1 MRQVPLFL
9 RRLLWALLISGL
21 ALTLALPVVA
31 QDGDAVSTVNGDPI
45 PRAEFHARVRLVRWQ
60 YLRELATLYELTGG
74 NLALGAQYA
83 SRLVANLEDPAA
95 LGDAVLA
102 EMETERLLWQTGEQM
117 GLTPAAEDA
126 EVREAAF
133 FSLWTNVPVSDLAAN
148 AEAQAFIADWYAGA
162 QAASGLLR
170 DDIMTLFATEAL
182 RARLYEHLAASVP
195 TEEPAVRSRHILCSF
210 HPQDVGN
217 TTPPTAEER
226 AAAQSC
232 IRGAQARLATGESF
246 AGVAAALSDDR
257 ASASQGGDLGWV
269 MLSFLSE
276 SYANAVRDADL
287 NAIVGPV
294 ETEFGLHLIEVLDR
308 RVQELTAEE
317 LEATRQGYFDLWIES
332 LREDATL
339 TRAPDWDAG
348 VPAEPT
354 LADLDAPVLE
364 ALERLTAR

>member
-1 MRQVPLFL
+1 MTRLPILRQ
-9 RRLLWALLISGL
+9 RRLGALLAL
-21 ALTLALPVVA
+21 VLLLLTLPVLA
-31 QDGDAVSTVNGDPI
+31 QDGDAVSSVNGEPI
-45 PRAEFHARVRLVRWQ
+45 SREAFHARVRLVRWQ
-60 YLRELATLYELTGG
+60 YLKELTTLYELTGG

-83 SRLVANLEDPAA
+83 LRLVANLEDPAA

-117 GLTPAAEDA
+117 GLTPTAEDA
-126 EVREAAF
+126 EAREAAF
-133 FSLWTNVPVSDLAAN
+133 FSLWTSVPVSDLAAS
-148 AEAQAFIADWYAGA
+148 ADAQAFIADWYASA
-162 QAASGLLR
+162 EAASGLVR
-170 DDIMTLFATEAL
+170 DDIAVLFATEAL
-182 RARLYEHLAASVP
+182 RTRLYEHLAASVP

-210 HPQDVGN
+210 HPQNVSD

-232 IRGAQARLATGESF
+232 MRGAQARLATGESF
-246 AGVAAALSDDR
+246 AGVAAALSDDQS
-257 ASASQGGDLGWV
+257 SASKGGDLGWV
-269 MLSFLSE
+269 LLSFLTE
-276 SYANAVRDADL
+276 GYADAVRDAAL
-287 NAIVGPV
+287 NAIIGPV

-317 LEATRQGYFDLWIES
+317 LNATRQGYFDLWIES

-348 VPAEPT
+348 VPAEPA

>member
-1 MRQVPLFL
+1 MTRLPILRQRHLG
-9 RRLLWALLISGL
+9 LLL
-21 ALTLALPVVA
+21 ALVLLLLPLPVLA
-31 QDGDAVSTVNGDPI
+31 QDGDAVSTVNGEPI
-45 PRAEFHARVRLVRWQ
+45 PREAFHTRVRLVRWQ
-60 YLRELATLYELTGG
+60 YLKELTTLYELTGG
-74 NLALGAQYA
+74 NLALGAGYA

-117 GLTPAAEDA
+117 GLMPAAEDA
-126 EVREAAF
+126 EAREAAF
-133 FSLWTNVPVSDLAAN
+133 FSLWTNVPVSDLAAS
-148 AEAQAFIADWYAGA
+148 ADAQAFIADWYAGA
-162 QAASGLLR
+162 EAASGLVR
-170 DDIMTLFATEAL
+170 DDITALFATEAL

-210 HPQDVGN
+210 HPQDVGD

-269 MLSFLSE
+269 LLSFLTE
-276 SYANAVRDADL
+276 SYADAVRDADL
-287 NAIVGPV
+287 NTIIGPV

-317 LEATRQGYFDLWIES
+317 LDATRQGYFDLWIAS

-348 VPAEPT
+348 VPAEPA

-364 ALERLTAR
+364 ALERLRAG